1 MEDVNAVITS
11 FDPKEKQSVEKA
23 MKRMRVESDQL
34 RKLKISCTRPVK
46 EWQKFVSKLC
56 IGMNKTECA
65 WQAWKSH
72 ETVINSSQHT
82 STITCTDAPRV
93 WHYSAF
99 HSAGN
104 NISESKLYDQD
115 QRTDIGT
122 KFTTRTNVLKLG
134 LELETNNR
142 FETFFKDNGGNSGR
156 AVKFTRLKNKTLKAL
171 TIRRDILPKEL
182 LTRIDKCKFKHGNL
196 KLITVVHTVI
206 YTSALSLWGGGG
218 GGVYM
223 YTWKIGNSNS
233 LVWGSLI

>member
-1 MEDVNAVITS
+1 
-11 FDPKEKQSVEKA
+11 
-23 MKRMRVESDQL
+23 
-34 RKLKISCTRPVK
+34 
-46 EWQKFVSKLC
+46 
-56 IGMNKTECA
+56 MNKTECA

-72 ETVINSSQHT
+72 ETVIDSSQHT
-82 STITCTDAPRV
+82 STITCADASRV
-93 WHYSAF
+93 WHFSAF

-171 TIRRDILPKEL
+171 TIRRDILPKEV
-182 LTRIDKCKFKHGNL
+182 LTRIDKCKLKHGNL
-196 KLITVVHTVI
+196 ELITVVHTVI
-206 YTSALSLWGGGG
+206 YTIALSLWGGGG

-223 YTWKIGNSNS
+223 YMFRAIWEFAQSRDCVAHSQNPKIAHCTCAIPRLRNTHARSRDCATIARNLSPQRTHVQKPSCGYERSY
-233 LVWGSLI
+233 